1 MSTTTRPTAEHHGA
15 SAEPA
20 AAGAPVAPGAG
31 LIDPRGQRF
40 AATITATLFAVA
52 LLAAPSPLT
61 LVLIGFQI
69 FVFAV
74 GARSGPASTPYAWL
88 FRTLVRPRIG
98 PPAELEDSRPPR
110 CAQAVGFGFAVT
122 AFAGYATGLDTLGA
136 VAAGLAPGAAFLN
149 AVFNFCLGCELY
161 LLTKRLT
168 TR

>member
-1 MSTTTRPTAEHHGA
+1 MSATTRPTSSPGLAPEPTA
-15 SAEPA
+15 PA
-20 AAGAPVAPGAG
+20 AGAG

-61 LVLIGFQI
+61 LGLIGFQLV
-69 FVFAV
+69 VFAV

-110 CAQAVGFGFAVT
+110 CAQAVGLGFAVT
-122 AFAGYATGLDTLGA
+122 ALAGYATGLETLGA
-136 VAAGLAPGAAFLN
+136 VAAGLALGAAFLN